1 MLATAVADIDG
12 TVSELVD
19 FAEDLLDVFAVV
31 EDTAAENPNAVDAV
45 PVDAA
50 VADGSLINIDRL
62 IVL

>member
-1 MLATAVADIDG
+1 MLATAVADING
-12 TVSELVD
+12 TVAELIN

-50 VADGSLINIDRL
+50 VDDGSLINIDRL